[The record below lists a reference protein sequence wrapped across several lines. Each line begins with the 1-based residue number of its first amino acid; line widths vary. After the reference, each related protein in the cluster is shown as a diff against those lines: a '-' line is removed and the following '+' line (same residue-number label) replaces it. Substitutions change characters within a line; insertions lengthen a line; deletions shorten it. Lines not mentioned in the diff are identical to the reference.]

1 MRYYRFLMRHRV
13 WSETLCFADLV
24 ADDTVALL
32 QRYRLD
38 ALVAVRPWQVDEA
51 VPVFAKL
58 QAAGVFCAVWPMLAD
73 EDGRWASASSM
84 AKYVAFAEHVVD
96 VLNPAEVVVDLE
108 PAFDRLRNWK
118 ALRAAPKADP
128 TEVKAYERSRSDL
141 ASAIARWRARSVGQ
155 QLRVTTAV
163 IPVVAF
169 DPSWAWAGVMQR
181 LLGTPVDGLDVDR
194 HSVMAYTSLLEGW
207 SRGVVNRS
215 RAEWLLARFATR
227 TARKWG
233 SRGAVS
239 LGTVA
244 PGAFGDEPS
253 YRSPE
258 ELARDVKIARA
269 AGVSELSLFDLGGV
283 MRSADPQAWLQALTT

>member
-1 MRYYRFLMRHRV
+1 
-13 WSETLCFADLV
+13 
-24 ADDTVALL
+24 
-32 QRYRLD
+32 
-38 ALVAVRPWQVDEA
+38 
-51 VPVFAKL
+51 
-58 QAAGVFCAVWPMLAD
+58 MLAD

-96 VLNPAEVVVDLE
+96 VLNPAEVVIDLE

-141 ASAIARWRARSVGQ
+141 ASAIARWRTRSADNQ
-155 QLRVTTAV
+155 RALRVTTAV
-163 IPVVAF
+163 IPVVAL

-207 SRGVVNRS
+207 SRGLVNRG
-215 RAEWLLARFATR
+215 RAEWLLARFAAR

-233 SRGAVS
+233 PRGAVS

-253 YRSPE
+253 YRSPR

-269 AGVSELSLFDLGGV
+269 AGVTELSLFDLGGV
-283 MRSADPQAWLQALTT
+283 MRSPDPQAWLHALTT